1 MLHSRHRSKIDDS
14 MEKRLTQIINMVR
27 NFLFSSANREFLTFF
42 FFLVLSSI
50 FWLMTALNETYE
62 REIGVPAY
70 LVNIPKNVVV
80 TSDMEDTV
88 RVTVR
93 DKGFALLAYTYGE
106 GIRPINVNFQSAI
119 TRQSGYGVVSSQ
131 ELMKMVN
138 QRFSGSSKI
147 VQVKPDRLDF
157 HYNYGLSRQVSVK
170 MAGNVVPGKSFYLA
184 RTRFW
189 PEKVTVYGSKQAL
202 DSLRFVKTVPIN
214 ITNFNDTVLRTVAL
228 ETIKGVKIVPNTV
241 RIGLYP
247 DILTEENI
255 EVPITAVNMPE
266 GKVLRTFP
274 QRVTVNFIVGA
285 SMFRSI
291 SPEQF
296 AVVVDYN
303 EIIDHP
309 SDKCSIHLR
318 ETPQG
323 VRNARLKM
331 TQVDYLIEEQ

>member
-1 MLHSRHRSKIDDS
+1 

-131 ELMKMVN
+131 ELMKMIN

-170 MAGNVVPGKSFYLA
+170 MSGHVVPGKSFYLA

-255 EVPITAVNMPE
+255 EVPITAINMPE

>member
-1 MLHSRHRSKIDDS
+1 M
-14 MEKRLTQIINMVR
+14 TQIINMVR

-42 FFLVLSSI
+42 FFLVLSTI

-131 ELMKMVN
+131 ELMKMIN

-170 MAGNVVPGKSFYLA
+170 MSGHVVPGKSFYLA

-189 PEKVTVYGSKQAL
+189 PDKVTVYGSKQAL

-255 EVPITAVNMPE
+255 EVPITAINMPE

>member
-1 MLHSRHRSKIDDS
+1 
-14 MEKRLTQIINMVR
+14 MVR

-42 FFLVLSSI
+42 FFLVLSTI

-62 REIGVPAY
+62 REVSVPAY
-70 LVNIPKNVVV
+70 LVNVPKNVVI

-93 DKGFALLAYTYGE
+93 DKGFALLAYIYGE
-106 GIRPINVNFQSAI
+106 GVRPININFQSFV
-119 TRQSGYGVVSSQ
+119 TRQSGYGVVPSQ

-138 QRFSGSSKI
+138 QRFSGASKV

-157 HYNYGLSRQVSVK
+157 YYNYGQSRQVPVK
-170 MAGNVVPGKSFYLA
+170 MAGIVVPGKSFYLA

-189 PEKVTVYGSKQAL
+189 PETVTVYGSKQTL
-202 DSLRFVKTVPIN
+202 DSLRYVKTVPIN
-214 ITNFNDTVLRTVAL
+214 ITNFNDTVVKTVAL
-228 ETIKGVKIVPNTV
+228 EKIKGVKIVPNTV

-247 DILTEENI
+247 DILTEETI
-255 EVPITAVNMPE
+255 EVPVTAVNMPE
-266 GKVLRTFP
+266 GKVLRSFP

-291 SPEQF
+291 SSDQF

-303 EIIDHP
+303 ELIEHP
-309 SDKCSIHLR
+309 SDKCNIHLR
-318 ETPQG
+318 QCPQD
-323 VRNARLKM
+323 VRNARLQM

>member
-1 MLHSRHRSKIDDS
+1 
-14 MEKRLTQIINMVR
+14 MVR

-42 FFLVLSSI
+42 FFLVLSTI

-80 TSDMEDTV
+80 TSDMEDIV

-131 ELMKMVN
+131 ELMKMIN

-170 MAGNVVPGKSFYLA
+170 MSGHVVPGKSFYLA

-202 DSLRFVKTVPIN
+202 DSLRFVKTVSIN

-255 EVPITAVNMPE
+255 EVPITAINMPE

>member
-1 MLHSRHRSKIDDS
+1 
-14 MEKRLTQIINMVR
+14 MVR
-27 NFLFSSANREFLTFF
+27 NFLFSSANREFLTFS
-42 FFLVLSSI
+42 FFLVLSTI

-119 TRQSGYGVVSSQ
+119 TRQPGYGVVSSQ
-131 ELMKMVN
+131 ELMKMIN

-170 MAGNVVPGKSFYLA
+170 MSGHVVPGKSFYLA

-255 EVPITAVNMPE
+255 EVPITAINMPE

-331 TQVDYLIEEQ
+331 THVDYLIEEQ

>member
-1 MLHSRHRSKIDDS
+1 
-14 MEKRLTQIINMVR
+14 MVR

-42 FFLVLSSI
+42 FFLVLSTI

-88 RVTVR
+88 RITVR

-131 ELMKMVN
+131 ELMKMIN

-170 MAGNVVPGKSFYLA
+170 MAGHVVPGKSFYLA

-255 EVPITAVNMPE
+255 EVPITAINMPE

>member
-1 MLHSRHRSKIDDS
+1 
-14 MEKRLTQIINMVR
+14 MVR

-62 REIGVPAY
+62 REVSVPAY
-70 LVNIPKNVVV
+70 LVNVPKNVVI

-93 DKGFALLAYTYGE
+93 DKGFALLAYIYGE
-106 GIRPINVNFQSAI
+106 GVRPININFQSFV
-119 TRQSGYGVVSSQ
+119 TRQSGYGVVPSQ

-138 QRFSGSSKI
+138 QRFSGASKV

-157 HYNYGLSRQVSVK
+157 YYNYGQSRQVPVK
-170 MAGNVVPGKSFYLA
+170 MAGVVVPGKSFYLA

-189 PEKVTVYGSKQAL
+189 PETVTVYGSKQTL
-202 DSLRFVKTVPIN
+202 DSLRYVKTMPIN
-214 ITNFNDTVLRTVAL
+214 ITNFNDTVVKTVAL
-228 ETIKGVKIVPNTV
+228 EKIKGVKIVPNIV

-247 DILTEENI
+247 DILTEETI
-255 EVPITAVNMPE
+255 EVPVTAVNMPE
-266 GKVLRTFP
+266 GKVLRSFP

-291 SPEQF
+291 SSDQF

-303 EIIDHP
+303 ELIKHP
-309 SDKCSIHLR
+309 SDKCNIHLR
-318 ETPQG
+318 QCPQG
-323 VRNARLKM
+323 VRNARLQM

>member
-1 MLHSRHRSKIDDS
+1 
-14 MEKRLTQIINMVR
+14 MVR

-42 FFLVLSSI
+42 FFLVLSTI

-131 ELMKMVN
+131 ELMKMIN

-170 MAGNVVPGKSFYLA
+170 MSGHVVPGKSFYLA

-274 QRVTVNFIVGA
+274 QRVTVNFTVGA

>member
-1 MLHSRHRSKIDDS
+1 
-14 MEKRLTQIINMVR
+14 MVR

-42 FFLVLSSI
+42 FFLVLSTI

-131 ELMKMVN
+131 ELMKMIN

-170 MAGNVVPGKSFYLA
+170 MAGHVVPGKSFYLA

-255 EVPITAVNMPE
+255 EVPITAINMPE

-331 TQVDYLIEEQ
+331 THVDHLIEEQ

>member
-1 MLHSRHRSKIDDS
+1 
-14 MEKRLTQIINMVR
+14 MVR

-42 FFLVLSSI
+42 FFLVLSTI

-88 RVTVR
+88 CVTVR

-131 ELMKMVN
+131 ELMKMIN

-170 MAGNVVPGKSFYLA
+170 MSGHVVPGKSFYLA

>member
-1 MLHSRHRSKIDDS
+1 M
-14 MEKRLTQIINMVR
+14 TQIINMVR

-42 FFLVLSSI
+42 FFLVLSTI

-70 LVNIPKNVVV
+70 LVNIPKNVVI

-131 ELMKMVN
+131 ELMKMIN

-170 MAGNVVPGKSFYLA
+170 MAGHVVPGKSFYLA

-255 EVPITAVNMPE
+255 EVPITAINMPE

>member
-1 MLHSRHRSKIDDS
+1 
-14 MEKRLTQIINMVR
+14 MVR

-42 FFLVLSSI
+42 FFLVLSTI

-131 ELMKMVN
+131 ELMKMIN

-147 VQVKPDRLDF
+147 VQVNPDRLDF

-170 MAGNVVPGKSFYLA
+170 MAGHVVPGKSFYLA

-255 EVPITAVNMPE
+255 EVPITAINMPE

>member
-1 MLHSRHRSKIDDS
+1 

-42 FFLVLSSI
+42 FFLVLSTI
-50 FWLMTALNETYE
+50 FWLMTALNEIYE

-70 LVNIPKNVVV
+70 LVNIPKNVVI

-131 ELMKMVN
+131 ELMKMIN

-170 MAGNVVPGKSFYLA
+170 MSGHVVPGKSFYLA

-255 EVPITAVNMPE
+255 EVPITAINMPE

>member
-1 MLHSRHRSKIDDS
+1 
-14 MEKRLTQIINMVR
+14 MVR

-42 FFLVLSSI
+42 FFLVLSTI

-131 ELMKMVN
+131 ELMKMIN

-170 MAGNVVPGKSFYLA
+170 MTGHVVPGKSFYLA

-255 EVPITAVNMPE
+255 EVPITAINMPE

>member
-1 MLHSRHRSKIDDS
+1 

-42 FFLVLSSI
+42 FFLVLSTI

-131 ELMKMVN
+131 ELMKMIN

-147 VQVKPDRLDF
+147 VQVKPDCLDF

-170 MAGNVVPGKSFYLA
+170 MSGHVVPGKSFYLA

-274 QRVTVNFIVGA
+274 QRVMVNFIVGA

>member
-1 MLHSRHRSKIDDS
+1 

-131 ELMKMVN
+131 ELMKMIN

-170 MAGNVVPGKSFYLA
+170 MSGHVVPGKSFYLA

-255 EVPITAVNMPE
+255 EVPITAINMPE

-331 TQVDYLIEEQ
+331 THVDYLIEEQ

>member
-1 MLHSRHRSKIDDS
+1 
-14 MEKRLTQIINMVR
+14 MVR

-62 REIGVPAY
+62 REVSVPAY
-70 LVNIPKNVVV
+70 LVNVPKNVVI

-93 DKGFALLAYTYGE
+93 DKGFALLAYIYGE
-106 GIRPINVNFQSAI
+106 GVRPINFNFQSFV

-138 QRFSGSSKI
+138 QRFSGASKV
-147 VQVKPDRLDF
+147 VQVKPDHLDF
-157 HYNYGLSRQVSVK
+157 YYNYGQSRQVPVK
-170 MAGNVVPGKSFYLA
+170 MAGVVVPGKSFYLA

-189 PEKVTVYGSKQAL
+189 PETVTVYGSKQTL
-202 DSLRFVKTVPIN
+202 DSLRYVKTVPIN
-214 ITNFNDTVLRTVAL
+214 ITNFNDTVVKTVAL
-228 ETIKGVKIVPNTV
+228 EKIKGVKIVPNIV

-247 DILTEENI
+247 DILTEETI
-255 EVPITAVNMPE
+255 EVPVTAVNMPE
-266 GKVLRTFP
+266 GKVLRSFP

-291 SPEQF
+291 SSDQF

-303 EIIDHP
+303 ELIEHP
-309 SDKCSIHLR
+309 SDKCNIHLR
-318 ETPQG
+318 QCPQG
-323 VRNARLKM
+323 VRNARLQM

>member
-1 MLHSRHRSKIDDS
+1 
-14 MEKRLTQIINMVR
+14 MVR

-42 FFLVLSSI
+42 FFLVLSTI

-131 ELMKMVN
+131 ELTKMIN

-170 MAGNVVPGKSFYLA
+170 MSGHVVPGKSFYLA

-255 EVPITAVNMPE
+255 EVPITAINMPE

>member
-1 MLHSRHRSKIDDS
+1 
-14 MEKRLTQIINMVR
+14 MVR

-42 FFLVLSSI
+42 FFLVLSTI

-131 ELMKMVN
+131 ELMKMIN

-170 MAGNVVPGKSFYLA
+170 MSGHVVPGKSFYLA

-255 EVPITAVNMPE
+255 EVPITAINMPE

-274 QRVTVNFIVGA
+274 QRVTVNFIVGS

>member
-1 MLHSRHRSKIDDS
+1 M
-14 MEKRLTQIINMVR
+14 TQIINMVR

-42 FFLVLSSI
+42 FFLVLSTI

-131 ELMKMVN
+131 ELMKMIN

-170 MAGNVVPGKSFYLA
+170 MSGHVVPGKSFYLA

-255 EVPITAVNMPE
+255 EVPITAINMPE

-331 TQVDYLIEEQ
+331 THVDYLIEEQ

>member
-1 MLHSRHRSKIDDS
+1 

-42 FFLVLSSI
+42 FFLVLSTI

-131 ELMKMVN
+131 ELMKMIN

-170 MAGNVVPGKSFYLA
+170 MSGHVVPGKSFYLA

-214 ITNFNDTVLRTVAL
+214 ITNFNDTVLRSVAL

-255 EVPITAVNMPE
+255 EVPITAINMPE

-331 TQVDYLIEEQ
+331 THVDYLIEEQ

>member
-131 ELMKMVN
+131 ELMKMIN
-138 QRFSGSSKI
+138 QRFIGSSKI

>member
-1 MLHSRHRSKIDDS
+1 
-14 MEKRLTQIINMVR
+14 MVR

-42 FFLVLSSI
+42 FFLVLSTI

-131 ELMKMVN
+131 ELMKMIN

-170 MAGNVVPGKSFYLA
+170 MAGHVVPDKSFYLA

-255 EVPITAVNMPE
+255 EVPITAINMPE

-331 TQVDYLIEEQ
+331 THVDYLIEEQ

>member
-1 MLHSRHRSKIDDS
+1 

-42 FFLVLSSI
+42 FFLVLSTI

-131 ELMKMVN
+131 ELMKMIN

-147 VQVKPDRLDF
+147 VQVKPDCLDF

-170 MAGNVVPGKSFYLA
+170 MSGHVVPGKSFYLA

-255 EVPITAVNMPE
+255 EVPITAINMPE

>member
-1 MLHSRHRSKIDDS
+1 

-42 FFLVLSSI
+42 FFLVLSTI

-131 ELMKMVN
+131 ELMKMIN

-170 MAGNVVPGKSFYLA
+170 MAGHVVPGKSFYLA

>member
-1 MLHSRHRSKIDDS
+1 M
-14 MEKRLTQIINMVR
+14 TQIINMVR

-106 GIRPINVNFQSAI
+106 GIRHINVNFQSAI

-131 ELMKMVN
+131 ELMKMIN

-170 MAGNVVPGKSFYLA
+170 MSGHVVPGKSFYLA

-228 ETIKGVKIVPNTV
+228 ETIRGVKIVPNTV

-255 EVPITAVNMPE
+255 EVPIMAVNMPE

-331 TQVDYLIEEQ
+331 THVDYLIEEQ

>member
-1 MLHSRHRSKIDDS
+1 

-42 FFLVLSSI
+42 FFLVLSTI

-62 REIGVPAY
+62 REICVPAY

-131 ELMKMVN
+131 ELMKMIN

-170 MAGNVVPGKSFYLA
+170 MSGHVVPGKSFYLA

-255 EVPITAVNMPE
+255 EVPITAINMPE

-331 TQVDYLIEEQ
+331 THVDYLIEEQ

>member
-1 MLHSRHRSKIDDS
+1 
-14 MEKRLTQIINMVR
+14 MEKRLTQIINIVR

-42 FFLVLSSI
+42 FFLVLSTI

-131 ELMKMVN
+131 ELMKMIN

-170 MAGNVVPGKSFYLA
+170 MSGHVVPGKSFYLA

-255 EVPITAVNMPE
+255 EVPITAINMPE

-331 TQVDYLIEEQ
+331 THVDYLIEEQ

>member
-1 MLHSRHRSKIDDS
+1 
-14 MEKRLTQIINMVR
+14 MVR

-42 FFLVLSSI
+42 FFLVLSTI

-131 ELMKMVN
+131 ELMKMIN

-170 MAGNVVPGKSFYLA
+170 MSGHVVPGKSFYLA

-228 ETIKGVKIVPNTV
+228 ETMKGVKIVPNTV

-255 EVPITAVNMPE
+255 EVPITAINMPE

>member
-1 MLHSRHRSKIDDS
+1 
-14 MEKRLTQIINMVR
+14 MVR

-42 FFLVLSSI
+42 FFLVLSTI

-131 ELMKMVN
+131 ELMKMIN

-170 MAGNVVPGKSFYLA
+170 MSGHVVPGKSFYLA

-255 EVPITAVNMPE
+255 EVPITAINMPE

>member
-1 MLHSRHRSKIDDS
+1 
-14 MEKRLTQIINMVR
+14 MVR

>member
-1 MLHSRHRSKIDDS
+1 
-14 MEKRLTQIINMVR
+14 MEKRLTQIINIVR

-42 FFLVLSSI
+42 FFLVLSTI

-131 ELMKMVN
+131 ELMKMIN

-170 MAGNVVPGKSFYLA
+170 MSGHVVPGKSFYLA

>member
-1 MLHSRHRSKIDDS
+1 

-62 REIGVPAY
+62 REVSVPAY
-70 LVNIPKNVVV
+70 LVNVPKNVVI

-93 DKGFALLAYTYGE
+93 DKGFALLAYIYGE
-106 GIRPINVNFQSAI
+106 GVRPININFQSFV
-119 TRQSGYGVVSSQ
+119 TRQSGYGVVPSQ

-138 QRFSGSSKI
+138 QRFSGASKV

-157 HYNYGLSRQVSVK
+157 YYNYGQSRQVPVK
-170 MAGNVVPGKSFYLA
+170 MAGIVVPGKSFYLA

-189 PEKVTVYGSKQAL
+189 PETVTVYGSKQTL
-202 DSLRFVKTVPIN
+202 DSLRYVKTVPIN
-214 ITNFNDTVLRTVAL
+214 ITNFNDTVVKTVAL
-228 ETIKGVKIVPNTV
+228 EKIKGVKIVPNIV

-247 DILTEENI
+247 DILTEETI
-255 EVPITAVNMPE
+255 EVPVTAVNMPE
-266 GKVLRTFP
+266 GKVLRSFP

-291 SPEQF
+291 SSDQF

-303 EIIDHP
+303 ELIEHP
-309 SDKCSIHLR
+309 SDKCNIYLR
-318 ETPQG
+318 QCPQG
-323 VRNARLKM
+323 VRNARLQM

>member
-1 MLHSRHRSKIDDS
+1 

-42 FFLVLSSI
+42 FFLVLSTI
-50 FWLMTALNETYE
+50 FWLMTGLNETYE

-131 ELMKMVN
+131 ELMKMIN

-170 MAGNVVPGKSFYLA
+170 MSGHVVPGKSFYLA

-255 EVPITAVNMPE
+255 EVPITAINMPE

>member
-1 MLHSRHRSKIDDS
+1 
-14 MEKRLTQIINMVR
+14 MVR

-42 FFLVLSSI
+42 FFLVLSTI

-131 ELMKMVN
+131 ELMKMIN

-147 VQVKPDRLDF
+147 VQVKPDLLDF

-170 MAGNVVPGKSFYLA
+170 MSGHVVPGKSFYLA

-255 EVPITAVNMPE
+255 EVPITAINMPE

-331 TQVDYLIEEQ
+331 THVDYLIEEQ

>member
-1 MLHSRHRSKIDDS
+1 
-14 MEKRLTQIINMVR
+14 MVR

-131 ELMKMVN
+131 ELMKMIN

-170 MAGNVVPGKSFYLA
+170 MAGHVVPGKSFYLA

-228 ETIKGVKIVPNTV
+228 ETIRGVKIVPNTV

>member
-1 MLHSRHRSKIDDS
+1 
-14 MEKRLTQIINMVR
+14 MVR

-42 FFLVLSSI
+42 FFLVLSTI

-131 ELMKMVN
+131 ELMKMIN

-157 HYNYGLSRQVSVK
+157 YYNYGLSRQVSVK
-170 MAGNVVPGKSFYLA
+170 MAGHVVPGKSFYLA

-255 EVPITAVNMPE
+255 EVPITAINMPE

-331 TQVDYLIEEQ
+331 AQVDYLIEEQ